1 MRDEKEN
8 KFDPEEKLKEL
19 LPNSFDSKGN
29 YIPIYTP
36 SSNEPA
42 NAVTVEAA
50 SKEFDN
56 LDPRLVGVGTGLLGA
71 VAGRN
76 VERVTSR
83 LAPPLPQRVQAPP
96 STVAPPT
103 AASAPIDPK
112 TGMPYSGDKWSNKVV
127 GSMGPGGN
135 SVTEAARNYQIQQS
149 LSPTESAQF
158 KTGREGIILPN
169 KVEVEQRLMQEAKQ
183 KAIAERAK
191 RAMQTVGKGTQ
202 VATHMFPRLMTGL
215 GAFGAGAEGTEAVNR
230 YRQGDY
236 PGAAIS
242 GMGALGSASSMM
254 PHPLTRGVGTA
265 AGVLSPLMLQGY
277 DYLRNKE

>member
-1 MRDEKEN
+1 MSDEKE
-8 KFDPEEKLKEL
+8 KFDAEAKLKEL
-19 LPNSFDSKGN
+19 LPNSFDDKGN
-29 YIPIYTP
+29 YVPIYTP
-36 SSNEPA
+36 SSNEPVG
-42 NAVTVEAA
+42 AVNVQAA
-50 SKEFDN
+50 PKEYDN
-56 LDPRLVGVGTGLLGA
+56 LEPLMVGAGTGTFGLLG
-71 VAGRN
+71 GRN

-83 LAPPLPQRVQAPP
+83 LAPPLPSRVDVPP
-96 STVAPPT
+96 STVPPS
-103 AASAPIDPK
+103 AGAAPIDPK

-127 GSMGPGGN
+127 GNMGPGGN

-183 KAIAERAK
+183 KAMAERAK

-242 GMGALGSASSMM
+242 GMGALGSAASMV

-277 DYLRNKE
+277 DYLRSKE